1 MKKGE
6 KKGNYLLKD
15 SALSETDVKYDFFN
29 HEDLSNEIA
38 ELLLNDK
45 FEPPY
50 NIALIGKWGLG
61 KTSLLNLLKRKI
73 SSTCKVIPI
82 NAWKY
87 EKEDLKKVYLKELYN
102 AINQKPFLLF
112 DTIINELKI
121 ILSSI
126 NNKSSKERNASQK
139 KEQINFKKIFKFLWE
154 NKALILFSLIVSI
167 IWQSCIF
174 ISNNGFPETIEFI
187 NILDIFEFYFDNML
201 LTLLI
206 PWVLH
211 YCKKVVDTQSEKNIF
226 QLPNI
231 DYYDDYEELI
241 KLEIDNLLEK
251 EKKKK
256 VVIIIDD
263 LDRLSTA
270 KMVETLDVLKTLM
283 ELPKCIFIVPFD
295 DTIIKSALDNKVI
308 KDLINE
314 HQIIK
319 SELILDKLFA
329 FKFYLP
335 PILPLDLKEYTLDL
349 VNNHMDGLK
358 KHFEK
363 EELEDIIKD
372 IIIYPGIETPRQIK
386 KILNLY
392 STNFRILL
400 KRKNNQNAEE
410 SVLNNE
416 GKKILAVISV
426 LQADFNEFYDSL
438 FIEPKNIE
446 ILMKIHN
453 DNNMSFIE
461 KKKIINESIKYLF
474 IIDEENESITFRNEN
489 INLLNFLSNVQFVPL
504 NNILPYLYLKQDT
517 ISSKYGSK
525 LSIELTN
532 AAESFNLPTVI
543 EKLKEISDQKEIIFS
558 IFETT
563 TEHRKLNVIS
573 SFCMAFGSVNNDIK
587 NEIAN
592 KISKELDKAFLDD
605 KLKNNINYNNYNFNS
620 ILNIFINTSEEN
632 KHGIENMLTTYLE
645 KLDIDKK
652 DVDFVADMIN
662 LSIDNFSLISSNII
676 EKIKQ
681 NIIKKLEEDN
691 FNVTLLMP
699 KIDIDK
705 INKVIFT
712 NLFGEQIFEIL
723 CGQINETE
731 EDEEKE
737 IISKWLTKVASY
749 YELNDKLTNIVS
761 ILSQNENNLKYL
773 NRIFLSS
780 EGEVNEN

>member
-6 KKGNYLLKD
+6 KKENYLLKD

-73 SSTCKVIPI
+73 SSTCKVISI

-87 EKEDLKKVYLKELYN
+87 EKEDLKKVYLKELYSG
-102 AINQKPFLLF
+102 IKEKPFLLLGSLLK
-112 DTIINELKI
+112 ELKKHFQNSEKEI
-121 ILSSI
+121 CKEI
-126 NNKSSKERNASQK
+126 N
-139 KEQINFKKIFKFLWE
+139 ITFKDLG
-154 NKALILFSLIVSI
+154 LILKTNWRV
-167 IWQSCIF
+167 IF
-174 ISNNGFPETIEFI
+174 ISLIISIVWQGSIFIANNGNFQTLYLKNIFDIINFYFE
-187 NILDIFEFYFDNML
+187 NILI
-201 LTLLI
+201 TLII
-206 PWVLH
+206 PILVYYL
-211 YCKKVVDTQSEKNIF
+211 KKIAEKKEEKNIV
-226 QLPNI
+226 QLADI

-241 KLEIDNLLEK
+241 KLEIDKLLEK
-251 EKKKK
+251 TNKKK

-283 ELPKCIFIVPFD
+283 ELPKCTFIVPFD

-392 STNFRILL
+392 STNYRILL
-400 KRKNNQNAEE
+400 KRKNNQNVEE

-461 KKKIINESIKYLF
+461 KKEIINESIKYLF
-474 IIDEENESITFRNEN
+474 IIDEENKSITFRNKN

-504 NNILPYLYLKQDT
+504 SNILPYLYLKQDT

-543 EKLKEISDQKEIIFS
+543 EKLKEISDQKEIILS

-573 SFCMAFGSVNNDIK
+573 SFCMAYGSINNDIK

-681 NIIKKLEEDN
+681 KIIKKLEEDN
-691 FNVTLLMP
+691 FNVTLLIP

-773 NRIFLSS
+773 NRIFLSN

>member
-1 MKKGE
+1 MKKVE
-6 KKGNYLLKD
+6 KKENYLLKD
-15 SALSETDVKYDFFN
+15 SALSETDVKYDFFK
-29 HEDLSNEIA
+29 HEDLSSEIA

-61 KTSLLNLLKRKI
+61 KTSLINLLKNRITSK
-73 SSTCKVIPI
+73 CKVISI

-102 AINQKPFLLF
+102 GINQKPFLLF

-121 ILSSI
+121 IFSSI
-126 NNKSSKERNASQK
+126 NNQRSKERIASKK
-139 KEQINFKKIFKFLWE
+139 KEQINLKKIFKLLWE
-154 NKALILFSLIVSI
+154 NKSLILFSLIISI

-174 ISNNGFPETIEFI
+174 ISNNGFPKTIELI

-206 PWVLH
+206 PWLLH
-211 YCKKVVDTQSEKNIF
+211 YCKKIVDRQSEKNVL
-226 QLPNI
+226 QLPDIN
-231 DYYDDYEELI
+231 YYDDYEEMI
-241 KLEIDNLLEK
+241 KLEIDKSLKNEDK
-251 EKKKK
+251 EKL
-256 VVIIIDD
+256 VVIIDD
-263 LDRLSTA
+263 LDRLSTK
-270 KMVETLDVLKTLM
+270 KMVETLDVLKSLM

-295 DTIIKSALDNKVI
+295 DTIIKSALENNVI

-349 VNNHMDGLK
+349 VNKHMSGFK
-358 KHFEK
+358 KNFKE

-446 ILMKIHN
+446 ILMKLHN
-453 DNNMSFIE
+453 NSNMSFEE
-461 KKKIINESIKYLF
+461 KKKIINKSIKYLF
-474 IIDEENESITFRNEN
+474 NIDDEKQTITFRNEN
-489 INLLNFLSNVQFVPL
+489 INLLNFLSNTQFVPL

-517 ISSKYGSK
+517 ISAKYGSK

-563 TEHRKLNVIS
+563 TEHRKLNAVN
-573 SFCMAFGSVNNDIK
+573 SFCMAFESINKGIK
-587 NEIAN
+587 SEIAN
-592 KISKELDKAFLDD
+592 KISKELDKVFLDD
-605 KLKNNINYNNYNFNS
+605 KLKNNINYNNYNFSS

-632 KHGIENMLTTYLE
+632 KRGIENMLTTYLD

-652 DVDFVADMIN
+652 DYDFVANMIN
-662 LSIDNFSLISSNII
+662 LSIDKFSLISNNII

-691 FNVTLLMP
+691 FKVALLFT
-699 KIDIDK
+699 KIEMEK
-705 INKVIFT
+705 INNSIFT
-712 NLFGEQIFEIL
+712 EVVGEKIFEIL
-723 CGQINETE
+723 CNQINEAE

-737 IISKWLTKVASY
+737 IISKWLIKGSSY
-749 YELNDKLTNIVS
+749 YELNDKLTSIIS
-761 ILSQNENNLKYL
+761 ILSQHEDNLKYL
-773 NRIFLSS
+773 NRIFLSI
-780 EGEVNEN
+780 EGEANEN

>member
-6 KKGNYLLKD
+6 KKENYLLKD

-73 SSTCKVIPI
+73 SSTCKVISI

-126 NNKSSKERNASQK
+126 NNKSSKERNASKK
-139 KEQINFKKIFKFLWE
+139 KEQINFKKIFKFLWG

-201 LTLLI
+201 FTLLI

-211 YCKKVVDTQSEKNIF
+211 YCKEVVDRQSEKNIF

-241 KLEIDNLLEK
+241 KLEIDKLLEK

-358 KHFEK
+358 KYFEK

-372 IIIYPGIETPRQIK
+372 III
-386 KILNLY
+386 
-392 STNFRILL
+392 
-400 KRKNNQNAEE
+400 
-410 SVLNNE
+410 
-416 GKKILAVISV
+416 
-426 LQADFNEFYDSL
+426 
-438 FIEPKNIE
+438 
-446 ILMKIHN
+446 
-453 DNNMSFIE
+453 
-461 KKKIINESIKYLF
+461 
-474 IIDEENESITFRNEN
+474 
-489 INLLNFLSNVQFVPL
+489 
-504 NNILPYLYLKQDT
+504 
-517 ISSKYGSK
+517 
-525 LSIELTN
+525 
-532 AAESFNLPTVI
+532 
-543 EKLKEISDQKEIIFS
+543 
-558 IFETT
+558 
-563 TEHRKLNVIS
+563 
-573 SFCMAFGSVNNDIK
+573 
-587 NEIAN
+587 
-592 KISKELDKAFLDD
+592 
-605 KLKNNINYNNYNFNS
+605 
-620 ILNIFINTSEEN
+620 
-632 KHGIENMLTTYLE
+632 
-645 KLDIDKK
+645 
-652 DVDFVADMIN
+652 
-662 LSIDNFSLISSNII
+662 
-676 EKIKQ
+676 
-681 NIIKKLEEDN
+681 
-691 FNVTLLMP
+691 
-699 KIDIDK
+699 
-705 INKVIFT
+705 
-712 NLFGEQIFEIL
+712 
-723 CGQINETE
+723 
-731 EDEEKE
+731 
-737 IISKWLTKVASY
+737 
-749 YELNDKLTNIVS
+749 
-761 ILSQNENNLKYL
+761 
-773 NRIFLSS
+773 
-780 EGEVNEN
+780 